1 MKKTIVLLLITMLA
15 LLLCSCG
22 NKSAS
27 DADNAGADSRAE
39 TSEFTEEDTEPEFSE
54 SLSETITETVTE
66 IIDRV
71 IEKTTE
77 IMTSAPTT
85 TKARTTTATTT
96 TQPTTTTTAP
106 TTTTTTAPTTVTT
119 TAPTTVTT
127 TAPAERKTYGKI
139 DFTTTDIN
147 GNTVSLSDYSGYD
160 VIMIN
165 MWEPWCSPCVNEM
178 GDLERLYKN
187 YKSKGFMILGAFSDD
202 PDSARTVMRR
212 NGITYPLINKPSE
225 LNAFNTGAV
234 PTTIFVD
241 GNGNVLSEEPYIG
254 ARSYS
259 AWEQIILSYMG

>member
-1 MKKTIVLLLITMLA
+1 MTMLA

-27 DADNAGADSRAE
+27 DAGSAEADRQAE
-39 TSEFTEEDTEPEFSE
+39 LTDISEDTETETETEFSE
-54 SLSETITETVTE
+54 TENETITETVAE
-66 IIDRV
+66 IIDRI

-77 IMTSAPTT
+77 IITSAPAT
-85 TKARTTTATTT
+85 TKARTTTTTAPTTVTTT
-96 TQPTTTTTAP
+96 APTTTTTTAP

-127 TAPAERKTYGKI
+127 TAPVQRKTYGKI
-139 DFTTTDIN
+139 NFTTTDIN

-165 MWEPWCSPCVNEM
+165 MWEPWCGPCVNEM

-187 YKSKGFMILGAFSDD
+187 YKSKGFMILGAFSDE
-202 PDSARTVMRR
+202 PDSAKTVMRR
-212 NGITYPLINKPSE
+212 NGITYPLINKPAE

-241 GNGNVLSEEPYIG
+241 GNGNVLSEEPYVG

>member
-1 MKKTIVLLLITMLA
+1 MTMLA

-27 DADNAGADSRAE
+27 DAGNAEADRQAE
-39 TSEFTEEDTEPEFSE
+39 LTDISEDTETETEFSE
-54 SLSETITETVTE
+54 PENETITETVTE
-66 IIDRV
+66 IIDRI

-77 IMTSAPTT
+77 IITSAPAT
-85 TKARTTTATTT
+85 TKAQTTTTTAPTTVTTT
-96 TQPTTTTTAP
+96 APTTTTTTAP

-127 TAPAERKTYGKI
+127 TAPVQRKTYGKI
-139 DFTTTDIN
+139 NFTTTDIN

-165 MWEPWCSPCVNEM
+165 MWEPWCGPCVNEM

-187 YKSKGFMILGAFSDD
+187 YKSKGFMILGAFSDE
-202 PDSARTVMRR
+202 PDSAKTVMRR
-212 NGITYPLINKPSE
+212 NGITYPLINKPAE

-241 GNGNVLSEEPYIG
+241 GNGNVLSEEPYVG